1 MEIVAT
7 LSSRGRRSGIE
18 RSARSRKRTG
28 PGKVAVCV
36 CVCARAT
43 TVTTSDRVSYREDKS
58 RMSEG
63 MERRKRMNNLETAAC
78 QRV

>member
-1 MEIVAT
+1 MEEDPE
-7 LSSRGRRSGIE
+7 SSDLHAAESEQVRGRWL
-18 RSARSRKRTG
+18 
-28 PGKVAVCV
+28 CV